1 MGNASEYIST
11 PDAIYPRECTA
22 VSASRPETCRVSR
35 SISRLLPR
43 YLGARNPRIR
53 KIDIRPIATDMSDA
67 TVMTQPRAESR
78 ALVITLPYAY
88 DFAVKY
94 RAQVGSIPHTAEI
107 DGAKLPNLL
116 SHVKFDYETCTRV
129 TIT

>member
-1 MGNASEYIST
+1 MH
-11 PDAIYPRECTA
+11 RRF
-22 VSASRPETCRVSR
+22 RPETCRVSR

-43 YLGARNPRIR
+43 YLGARNPRVR

-67 TVMTQPRAESR
+67 TVVTQPRAESR
-78 ALVITLPYAY
+78 TLVITLAFAY

-94 RAQVGSIPHTAEI
+94 RAQVGSIPRTEI